1 MSAGVKSME
10 FDSSGGLVWVGDE
23 KVHACMFII
32 SKFGVRRI

>member
-23 KVHACMFII
+23 KVHAYMFII